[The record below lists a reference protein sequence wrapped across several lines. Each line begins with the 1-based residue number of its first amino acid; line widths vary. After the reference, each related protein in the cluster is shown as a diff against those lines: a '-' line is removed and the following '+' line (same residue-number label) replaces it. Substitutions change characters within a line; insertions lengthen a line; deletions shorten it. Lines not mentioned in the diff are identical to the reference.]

1 MINHSTLNK
10 FEKLYN
16 DSYST
21 ISKYVVCNCSNIEDV
36 KDIIQNIYLEVYK
49 KLDKINNTSYILGIA
64 KNKIKDYYRFYKRRK
79 IISLFDAKNNMNLIE
94 NIPNEI
100 NIEKSYLNKYNVE
113 QVWNYLKRKNVII
126 AKIFYLYYYLDF
138 TIKEISKELNITESS
153 VKNHL
158 YRTLKELNIYLEG
171 IGDENV

>member
-36 KDIIQNIYLEVYK
+36 QDIIQNIYLEVYK
-49 KLDKINNTSYILGIA
+49 KIDKIDNTSYILGIA
-64 KNKIKDYYRFYKRRK
+64 KHKIKDYYRFSYKRK
-79 IISLFDAKNNMNLIE
+79 NISLFETKDDMNLID
-94 NIPNEI
+94 NIPNDI
-100 NIEKSYLNKYNVE
+100 NIEKSYLNKYDVE
-113 QVWNYLKRKNVII
+113 QVWNYLKRKNITI
-126 AKIFYLYYYLDF
+126 ARIFYLYYYLDF
-138 TIKEISKELNITESS
+138 SIKEIAKELNITESN

-158 YRTLKELNIYLEG
+158 YRTLKELNIYLERT
-171 IGDENV
+171 D